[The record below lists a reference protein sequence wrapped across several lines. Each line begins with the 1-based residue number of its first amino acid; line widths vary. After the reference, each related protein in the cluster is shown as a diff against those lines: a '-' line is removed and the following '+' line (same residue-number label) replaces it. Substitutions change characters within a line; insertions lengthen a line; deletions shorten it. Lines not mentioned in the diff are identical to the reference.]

1 MKSKEMKWKFQDMH
15 SFKKPLISPTVLMRL
30 RHRLKIAL
38 ALCSGLGLGL
48 LQTLSYA
55 QTSDWPTRPVKLIV
69 PFGPGSTPD
78 IFARLV
84 GDRLSQNLKQAFI
97 IENRPGAG
105 GNIGTNAVARA
116 TGDGYTIGISITGPL
131 VNNTV
136 LYKSLPY
143 DPFKDLAPITLGAI
157 QPNIL
162 TVPTS
167 LGVTT
172 PKEFFDLLKKNPGKY
187 NYASVGAGTVA
198 HLSMELIKAKTGTY
212 IVHIPY
218 PSSPA
223 AVTSMLSGDTQMA
236 SLAPSAVMPQVRAG
250 KLKALAVSTA
260 QRYPG
265 LDLPTFKEIGIP
277 DVEATA
283 WIGVVVPSSTPAVLI
298 DKINLAFVAAMK
310 GPEVFEKLRAQYM
323 EPIGNSPKAFAEFMQ
338 SELKRWKPI
347 IERGKV
353 SLD

>member
-1 MKSKEMKWKFQDMH
+1 LKQKVFDMH
-15 SFKKPLISPTVLMRL
+15 HLKEPLQEASKQKPSRRRFNEGLT
-30 RHRLKIAL
+30 
-38 ALCSGLGLGL
+38 LCIGLGLGL
-48 LQTLSYA
+48 LQTLSFA
-55 QTSDWPTRPVKLIV
+55 QGSDWPNRPVKLIV

-105 GNIGTNAVARA
+105 GNIGTNAVAKA
-116 TGDGYTIGISITGPL
+116 VGDGYTIGISITGPL

-167 LGVTT
+167 LGVNT

-198 HLSMELIKAKTGTY
+198 HLSMELIKARTGTY

-236 SLAPSAVMPQVRAG
+236 SLAPSAVIPQVKAG

-260 QRYPG
+260 ERYPG
-265 LDLPTFKEIGIP
+265 LDLPTFREIGVP

-283 WIGVVVPSSTPAVLI
+283 WIGVVAPSSTPNALI
-298 DKINLAFVAAMK
+298 DKINREFVTAMK
-310 GPEVFEKLRAQYM
+310 SPEILEKLRAQYM

-353 SLD
+353 SLE